1 LRRPFSPRS
10 SSGPFV
16 RINGKIRAREVRVI
30 GPDGQQV
37 GVLPLHEAIS
47 LARARDMDLVEVAPN
62 AAPPV
67 CRVVDYGKFRY
78 EQAKRERESKKHQ
91 HASRVKEVQ
100 LTASIDPHDYGV
112 KLGHAIDFLC
122 EDMKVKITLRFRGR
136 EMMHQEFG
144 KQVVGRF
151 AKDLA
156 AYGHPDAD
164 PRLVGKGLH
173 LMLMPLP
180 RSRRAKNPRQSEA
193 EPAPAPAVEDESRRH
208 GWRQALVAEPGEMPR
223 PAAAESA
230 QSAPSGFVNAPFAQ
244 LDARLESRP
253 AA

>member
-1 LRRPFSPRS
+1 
-10 SSGPFV
+10 
-16 RINGKIRAREVRVI
+16 
-30 GPDGQQV
+30 V

-122 EDMKVKITLRFRGR
+122 EDMKVKLTLRFRGR

-144 KQVVGRF
+144 RQVVERF

-156 AYGHPDAD
+156 AYGHPDAE

-193 EPAPAPAVEDESRRH
+193 AAAPVPPVEEDGGRH
-208 GWRQALVAEPGEMPR
+208 GWRQALITEPGAMPR
-223 PAAAESA
+223 PTAAESP
-230 QSAPSGFVNAPFAQ
+230 QSPPSGFVNAPFAQ
-244 LDARLESRP
+244 LDARLGNQP